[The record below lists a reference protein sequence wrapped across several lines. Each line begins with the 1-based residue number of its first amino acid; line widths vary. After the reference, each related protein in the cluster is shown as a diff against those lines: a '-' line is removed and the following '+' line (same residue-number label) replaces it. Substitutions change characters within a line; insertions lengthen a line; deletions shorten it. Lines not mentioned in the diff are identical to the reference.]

1 MIMDRIDAI
10 AAFVAVAEE
19 GSFVAAAT
27 RLRRSPAAVTRAVA
41 ALEDRLSLRLL
52 NRTTRAVVLT
62 DDGSRHLELCRRLLA
77 EVDELELSA
86 ANERLE
92 PRGLLTVTA
101 PEMFGRLHVL
111 PLVHAFMRDHP
122 QVDVSLL
129 LLNRIISFVDEGV
142 DVGVRIAHLPDSA
155 LRTIPVGWVRRVVC
169 ASPAYLAVHGTPVVP
184 SDLAAHAAIG
194 VAGTRPVFDQ
204 WSFAAPA
211 GKGPITVKVR
221 LRLVVNTVEAGLEAA
236 ILGAGV
242 VRLLSYQTVAA
253 ERDGRL
259 QRLLREAEPEPTP
272 IHIVYPAGRYLPPKV
287 RLFIDRAV
295 AALRGQFQE

>member
-1 MIMDRIDAI
+1 MIMDRLDTI

-27 RLRRSPAAVTRAVA
+27 KLRRSPAAVTRAVA

-52 NRTTRAVVLT
+52 NRTTRAVTLT
-62 DDGSRHLELCRRLLA
+62 DDGSRHLDMCRRLLA

-86 ANERLE
+86 ASEKLE
-92 PRGLLTVTA
+92 PKGVLTVTA
-101 PEMFGRLHVL
+101 PEMFGRLHIL
-111 PLVHAFMRDHP
+111 PLVHAFMRDFP

-142 DVGVRIAHLPDSA
+142 DVGVRIAPLPDSA
-155 LRTIPVGWVRRVVC
+155 LRAIHVGSVRRVIC
-169 ASPAYLAVHGTPVVP
+169 ASPAYLAAHGTPARP
-184 SDLAAHAAIG
+184 GDLAAHAAIG

-204 WSFAAPA
+204 WSFA
-211 GKGPITVKVR
+211 GPSPVTVRMR
-221 LRLVVNTVEAGLEAA
+221 LRLVVNTIEAGLEAA
-236 ILGAGV
+236 ILGAGI

-272 IHIVYPAGRYLPPKV
+272 IHIVYPAGRYLSPKV

-295 AALRGQFQE
+295 ASLRGQFQD